1 MIYLIYLLISGGN
14 MKRIF
19 GILACA
25 ALVFAAASCG
35 TTSAAKNAGQNEA
48 KYVEPVLP
56 STEMTVLDD
65 LSDGNYW
72 QAVGDS
78 WDKWGTHNLSLS
90 VELSDTVFKG
100 WPTIGTQSLDCV
112 MEAAPA
118 SSSKQACWFC
128 DSLANTDWTGTKYV
142 AMDIYNPEKFEF
154 ALSFVI
160 QATNAWT
167 WCQSDTVKV
176 PSGRH
181 MVLFDVSKFGDS
193 NLADVK
199 RAIFQSINENPG
211 GHFYAGNIR
220 LYK

>member
-1 MIYLIYLLISGGN
+1 
-14 MKRIF
+14 MKK
-19 GILACA
+19 ILGMFVCA
-25 ALVFAAASCG
+25 AFVFAAAGCG
-35 TTSAAKNAGQNEA
+35 TTAAAAKDAAPEQAGA
-48 KYVEPVLP
+48 AYAEPVLP

-78 WDKWGTHNLSLS
+78 WDKWGAHNLSLS
-90 VELSDTVFKG
+90 CELSDAAFKG
-100 WPTIGTQSLDCV
+100 WPTVGTQSLDCV

-128 DSLANTDWTGTKYV
+128 DSLAITDWTGTKYV

-167 WCQSDTVKV
+167 WVQTDVIKV

-181 MVLFDVSKFGDS
+181 TVLFDVSKFGDS

-199 RAIFQSINENPG
+199 RAIFQSVNENPG